1 MNYTLPPDEGKKKKN
16 LYWNTCI
23 ALAVLAFIMFMVS
36 ATTGMDEPRGEY
48 VTNGA
53 GDSMYKCADGERLF
67 DPEEVLENNGA
78 RDCGDGSDEDEM
90 GAGEGIAQTCG
101 AIMCCCSLIF
111 AISALSTKNDTQR
124 IVVVQQQPQYVPVIQ
139 PQYIP
144 VPQQVRV
151 PIAPPLAQQAIPSA
165 STGAVKTKQ
174 MWAAEAQ
181 NLVLARNWEG
191 AAEAYQKAGMFSE
204 AGQIRQAHLEKS
216 QPMVQIGQV
225 GNTVLNDSVMIADNT
240 PKSCAGCGITADP
253 SWKICPHCSTHL

>member
-1 MNYTLPPDEGKKKKN
+1 MNFNLPPDEGKKKKQ
-16 LYWNTCI
+16 LYWNVCI
-23 ALAVLAFIMFMVS
+23 VLAVISFISIGIS
-36 ATTGMDEPRGEY
+36 AGSDDPGRYSQNPSDGWDWEY
-48 VTNGA
+48 ICDN
-53 GDSMYKCADGERLF
+53 GERI
-67 DPEEVLENNGA
+67 NGFQSGSIEGDGVD
-78 RDCGDGSDEDEM
+78 DCNDGSDEVDSAESIY
-90 GAGEGIAQTCG
+90 GTCG
-101 AIMCCCSLIF
+101 GAMCCFSLIF

>member
-1 MNYTLPPDEGKKKKN
+1 MMNYTLPPDEGKKKKN

-36 ATTGMDEPRGEY
+36 ATTGIDEPRGEY

-124 IVVVQQQPQYVPVIQ
+124 VVVVQQQPQYIPVVQQVIQ
-139 PQYIP
+139 QPKAAP
-144 VPQQVRV
+144 RPN
-151 PIAPPLAQQAIPSA
+151 PPASIAM
-165 STGAVKTKQ
+165 KTKER
-174 MWAAEAQ
+174 WVAEAK
-181 NLVLARNWEG
+181 NLELARNWEG
-191 AAEAYQKAGMFSE
+191 AADAYQKAGMFSE
-204 AGQIRQAHLEKS
+204 AGRIRQEHLEQS
-216 QPMVQIGQV
+216 QPMVQIGHV
-225 GNTVLNDSVMIADNT
+225 GNTVLNDSVMIAEST
-240 PKSCAGCGITADP
+240 PKTCASCGNVSEP
-253 SWKICPHCSTHL
+253 SWKICPHCSNPL

>member
-36 ATTGMDEPRGEY
+36 ATTGIDEPRGEY

-124 IVVVQQQPQYVPVIQ
+124 VVVVQQQPQYIPVVQQVIQ
-139 PQYIP
+139 QPKAAP
-144 VPQQVRV
+144 RPN
-151 PIAPPLAQQAIPSA
+151 PPASIAM
-165 STGAVKTKQ
+165 KTKER
-174 MWAAEAQ
+174 WVAEAK
-181 NLVLARNWEG
+181 NLELARNWEG
-191 AAEAYQKAGMFSE
+191 AADAYQKAGMFSE
-204 AGQIRQAHLEKS
+204 AGRIRQEHLEQS

-225 GNTVLNDSVMIADNT
+225 GNTVLNDSVMIAEST
-240 PKSCAGCGITADP
+240 PKTCASCGNVSEP
-253 SWKICPHCSTHL
+253 SWKICPHCSNPL

>member
-36 ATTGMDEPRGEY
+36 ATTGIDEPRGEY

-124 IVVVQQQPQYVPVIQ
+124 VVVVQQQPQYIPVVQQVIQ
-139 PQYIP
+139 QPKAAP
-144 VPQQVRV
+144 RPN
-151 PIAPPLAQQAIPSA
+151 PPASIAM
-165 STGAVKTKQ
+165 KTKER
-174 MWAAEAQ
+174 WVAEAK
-181 NLVLARNWEG
+181 NLELARNWEG
-191 AAEAYQKAGMFSE
+191 AADAYQKAGMFSE
-204 AGQIRQAHLEKS
+204 AGRIRQEHLEQS
-216 QPMVQIGQV
+216 QPMVQIGHV
-225 GNTVLNDSVMIADNT
+225 GNTVLNDSVMIAEST
-240 PKSCAGCGITADP
+240 PKTCASCGNVSEP
-253 SWKICPHCSTHL
+253 SWKICPHCSNPL